1 MSGSTVEGSTARR
14 ASRSFLPVRLVRS
27 LYQHRDLIRQLAHR
41 DIANRY
47 KGSFLGVFWAVV
59 TPLIMLGVYAFV
71 FSVIFGARWGL
82 PHESKLDFALTLFAG
97 LLVFNVFADTI
108 GRASTL
114 VTGNPSY
121 VKRVVFPLEILPVV
135 ALYAAMIQGAFSL
148 VILLL
153 AWLGVHHTVSTTI
166 WLFPVV
172 LVPLCFL
179 ALGSSWILA
188 SLGVFIRDIQHPVA
202 ILVQVLVF
210 MSGIFF
216 PLTALPY
223 NYAWILLH
231 VNPLVPI
238 IEDARRTL
246 IWGRMPDWKM
256 WAFTTIT
263 SFVLMLF
270 GYWWFMRSRK
280 AFADV
285 V

>member
-1 MSGSTVEGSTARR
+1 
-14 ASRSFLPVRLVRS
+14 
-27 LYQHRDLIRQLAHR
+27 
-41 DIANRY
+41 
-47 KGSFLGVFWAVV
+47 
-59 TPLIMLGVYAFV
+59 
-71 FSVIFGARWGL
+71 
-82 PHESKLDFALTLFAG
+82 
-97 LLVFNVFADTI
+97 
-108 GRASTL
+108 
-114 VTGNPSY
+114 
-121 VKRVVFPLEILPVV
+121 
-135 ALYAAMIQGAFSL
+135 
-148 VILLL
+148 
-153 AWLGVHHTVSTTI
+153 
-166 WLFPVV
+166 
-172 LVPLCFL
+172 
-179 ALGSSWILA
+179 
-188 SLGVFIRDIQHPVA
+188 
-202 ILVQVLVF
+202 VF

-246 IWGRMPDWKM
+246 IWGLMPDWKM